1 MKLTTRSAALMALA
15 SISGA
20 AAAAPP
26 DVIATSSGNQ
36 WVGFYAGV
44 NGGGAWN
51 STCNNWTANGPLANT
66 AAFNN
71 RNCPNNST
79 GIGGVQIGY
88 NFQYEQWVWGFGL
101 DYEFLSSKTK
111 NRSVTYAGAPP
122 PPNGTYTFSGKV
134 SPNGFLILGPRIAY
148 AFDQWLPFLRAGG
161 VFTSGSSN
169 STATF
174 TDANGTATFSGGRN
188 FKSNGFG
195 ISAGVDYMFSD
206 PWSLRLDYT
215 YINLGKG
222 SNSNT
227 NCSPAG
233 SPICA
238 QFGTVTLDSI
248 HNSFTANVVRVGINY
263 KF

>member
-1 MKLTTRSAALMALA
+1 MKLTTTSAAALTALTLIVGTA
-15 SISGA
+15 SA
-20 AAAAPP
+20 QN
-26 DVIATSSGNQ
+26 VIATSSGTQ
-36 WVGFYAGV
+36 WAGFYAGV

-71 RNCPNNST
+71 RSCPNNGT
-79 GIGGVQIGY
+79 GIGGVQIQY
-88 NFQYEQWVWGFGL
+88 NFQSDQWVWGFGL
-101 DYEFLSSKTK
+101 DYEFWSAKNR
-111 NRSVTYAGAPP
+111 NRSVTYAGPP
-122 PPNGTYTFSGKV
+122 PPPVGTYAFSGKV
-134 SPNGFLILGPRIAY
+134 NPNGVLILCLRIAY
-148 AFDQWLPFLRAGG
+148 AFDQWMPYLRAGG

-174 TDANGTATFSGGRN
+174 TDSAGTATFSGGRD

-222 SNSNT
+222 NNSNAT
-227 NCSPAG
+227 CTPAG

-238 QFGTVTLDSI
+238 QFATLTLNSI
-248 HNSFTANVVRVGINY
+248 HNSFTANMLRVGINY